1 MNRKKHMLL
10 PAPKMTARPCTK
22 TPHNRLGQHHA
33 NRKEQAL
40 HPASRIAARSK
51 FGPCATRLSPRAAK
65 TPAELTSHEDSPQP
79 PRLAKSP
86 CSLVVHRGAAY
97 FFGNGASGCLP
108 FFSNIVLLLRAAICV
123 LGFVGPFL
131 KPPAL
136 EAMKRD
142 LDEIKA
148 RLHYPGALRGLRIKA
163 SGI

>member
-1 MNRKKHMLL
+1 MSFSDRYRSRPDSLMRKSYSDFREMDE
-10 PAPKMTARPCTK
+10 
-22 TPHNRLGQHHA
+22 N
-33 NRKEQAL
+33 
-40 HPASRIAARSK
+40 
-51 FGPCATRLSPRAAK
+51 
-65 TPAELTSHEDSPQP
+65 
-79 PRLAKSP
+79 
-86 CSLVVHRGAAY
+86 
-97 FFGNGASGCLP
+97 P
-108 FFSNIVLLLRAAICV
+108 FFHERAAICV